1 MNILNGHNVKLNSSK
16 FIFLLENM
24 RRSIHDRLKVGRTYV
39 VEIPYHTFTR
49 YNGKR
54 YTAFGKG
61 TYKGEYAK
69 GPRHYYLWDV
79 TVYLRNTNIRFT
91 REDEYYLGA
100 LSLDSNNTFYDWEE
114 IREKAQKARQQ
125 MEQRSLNIILKKLVN
140 EEFKW

>member
-1 MNILNGHNVKLNSSK
+1 M
-16 FIFLLENM
+16 
-24 RRSIHDRLKVGRTYV
+24 SIHKHLKEGRTYV

-79 TVYLRNTNIRFT
+79 TVYLRNTNITFT
-91 REDEYYLGA
+91 RDDENYLGA
-100 LSLDSNNTFYDWEE
+100 LLLESKDIFYDWAK
-114 IREKAQKARQQ
+114 IRDNSQKAKQQ
-125 MEQRSLNIILKKLVN
+125 METRALNMILKRLVN
-140 EEFKW
+140 EEFQWS